1 MDRFQSLIAFARVV
15 EAGSFAR
22 AADRLDVSVSAV
34 SRQVSDLESHLGV
47 RLLNRTTRRLS
58 MTESGQAFYERC
70 VQLLADLDEAEE
82 AVSASAVVPRGTLRI
97 TASISFGAGYLA
109 PAIAALQQRHPQ
121 LRFDIELSDRAVDLV
136 DERIDLAIRIGDIGS
151 QALIS
156 RRIGIAQMVCCAAP
170 AYLAKHEAP
179 RTPADLASH
188 ACLTYEYSSGGNLW
202 RFTDATN
209 HAHEVS
215 VSGIAHANNGAML
228 AALAVAGVGV
238 ALEPDFIVAP
248 DARDDSCGCCA
259 ISSRQPSAST
269 PPIRAGGTRRRK
281 CAAFIDFLAARL
293 SAIRGGGLPTTRR
306 AAARTGA
313 HAQGRRSLAPAHGIW
328 IFRPGRAAGTER
340 RACGRSTIDDDALA
354 PPGFSRIARSVP
366 TFVASG

>member
-1 MDRFQSLIAFARVV
+1 MDRFQSLLAFARVV

-70 VQLLADLDEAEE
+70 VQLLADLEEAEE

-109 PAIAALQQRHPQ
+109 PAIAEFRERHPQ

-151 QALIS
+151 QALIG
-156 RRIGIAQMVCCAAP
+156 RRIGTAQMVCCASP
-170 AYLAKHEAP
+170 AYLARHPAP

-188 ACLTYEYSSGGNLW
+188 ACLTYEYSSEGNLW
-202 RFTDATN
+202 RFTDA
-209 HAHEVS
+209 ARSVHEVK
-215 VSGIAHANNGAML
+215 VSGTAHANNGAML
-228 AALAVAGVGV
+228 AALAVAGVGIT
-238 ALEPDFIVAP
+238 LEPDFIVAS
-248 DARDDSCGCCA
+248 DVRGGRLVRLLRDYAPPA
-259 ISSRQPSAST
+259 ISINAAYPSRRHLSAKV
-269 PPIRAGGTRRRK
+269 R
-281 CAAFIDFLAARL
+281 AFIDFLAARFERDTQWRL
-293 SAIRGGGLPTTRR
+293 ADDPLPPQRGPAR
-306 AAARTGA
+306 ARK
-313 HAQGRRSLAPAHGIW
+313 
-328 IFRPGRAAGTER
+328 AAGP
-340 RACGRSTIDDDALA
+340 S
-354 PPGFSRIARSVP
+354 
-366 TFVASG
+366 